1 MCVELIDDKFE
12 DMLEKYV
19 DVLNGHNEEQYMFI
33 DALLEM
39 HNDKIQNIIEAYL
52 MLGSD
57 KDKANLYMKL

>member
-19 DVLNGHNEEQYMFI
+19 DALNGHNEEQYMFI

-39 HNDKIQNIIEAYL
+39 HNDKI
-52 MLGSD
+52 
-57 KDKANLYMKL
+57 